1 MHRLSILLTLLASA
15 WAQPAP
21 SLRGT
26 VTDPAGARIAGA
38 VIQLRGPA
46 REQRA
51 STGQTGQYVFP
62 SLPPGKYQVRITA
75 RGFSA
80 AQKKDLVIEQPQILD
95 AQLAIHGE
103 AQVITVEDE
112 LGTLSAA
119 PEANGSRVVLR
130 ERQLAA
136 LSDDPEELALQ
147 LQALAG
153 PAPGPGGGEFF
164 IDGFTTGSLPPK
176 SAIREVRINANPFSP
191 EYDRPGFA
199 RIEVF
204 TKPGSDFLRG
214 EAFAQ
219 YNNQFLNSRNPLL
232 AQPTRPP
239 YQAQFYGL
247 NLSGPLSRN
256 KASFTFDAERRT
268 IHENAFVLATTLDAN
283 LNPLELNQALPAPQS
298 RTTLSPRLDYAINPR
313 NSLSVRYQEL
323 RIGLDNQ
330 GVGDFSLASRA
341 YNQRQ
346 TEHVVQ
352 ATETATI
359 NAHAIN
365 ETRFQYLRSSLDDVS
380 ASVAPAIEVQG
391 AFSGGGAP
399 LGNSGTVTSNWE
411 ITNLSIYTR
420 GKHTLKWGG
429 RARQSRVT
437 DTSLNNFAGTFT
449 FYTLAEYQQTLALQ
463 QAGYS
468 GAQIAQLGAG
478 PAQFSRSAGTP
489 AARVSQTD
497 AGLFAGDDWRA
508 RANLTLSYGIRYE
521 AQTNLGGL
529 SNWAPRAGL
538 AWGLDGKANRP
549 AKTVLRAGFGTF
561 YDRIPLTVTLNRLRY
576 NGTNQQSYVILNPT
590 FFPAV
595 PPAAAL
601 EANQQP
607 QLLRPVYSGIQAP
620 RLYQAS
626 AGVERQLNQ
635 ASRLTLTW
643 IHSRGVHLLNQRNT
657 NAPIDGAYP
666 SGDRSIRLLTES
678 AGLSRLNQL
687 VAGASVS
694 YKKLFLFGSYT
705 LSYGMDNNE
714 GLPADPYNLRAEW
727 GPSSYGDIRHRAVGG
742 VTVPLPGKF
751 SVSVFLLANSG
762 QPYNITT
769 GLDPYNTGYPAAR
782 PALISGASA
791 SACQASNL
799 KYEAGFG
806 CFDLDP
812 APGTPVIE
820 RDFARGPSAVNN
832 ALRLSRTW
840 AFGPERSSAA
850 DAGGGP
856 STAGGGH
863 GAGPPPGM
871 FGANP
876 GRKYS
881 LVLSAS
887 TLNAL
892 NHANFAPPNGDLSS
906 PYFGQYRS
914 LGGLIVMSH
923 GGAPS
928 TYNRKIDLQLRFT
941 F

>member
-1 MHRLSILLTLLASA
+1 MHRLSLLLALLAPA
-15 WAQPAP
+15 WAQPSP

-38 VIQLRGPA
+38 LIQLRGPA

-51 STGQTGQYVFP
+51 TTDHTGQYAFP
-62 SLPPGKYQVRITA
+62 SLAPGKYQVRITA
-75 RGFSA
+75 KGFTA
-80 AQKKDLVIEQPQILD
+80 AQKKDFDIQLPQILD

-103 AQVITVEDE
+103 AQVIIVEDE
-112 LGTLSAA
+112 LRSVSAT
-119 PEANGSRVVLR
+119 PEANASRVVLR

-164 IDGFTTGSLPPK
+164 IDGFTAGSLPPK

-214 EAFAQ
+214 QAFAQ

-232 AQPTRPP
+232 AQSTRPP
-239 YQAQFYGL
+239 YQAQFYGF
-247 NLSGPLSRN
+247 NLTGPLSRN

-283 LNPLELNQALPAPQS
+283 LNPLQLNQALPSPQS
-298 RTTLSPRLDYAINPR
+298 RTTVSPRLDYAINQS
-313 NSLSVRYQEL
+313 NSLTVRYQEL

-330 GVGDFSLASRA
+330 GVGDFNLSSRA

-346 TEHVVQ
+346 SEHVLQ
-352 ATETATI
+352 TIETATI

-365 ETRFQYLRSSLDDVS
+365 ETRFQYLRSNLSDVS
-380 ASVAPAIEVQG
+380 GSVAPAIEVQG

-411 ITNLSIYTR
+411 LTNLSIYTI
-420 GKHTLKWGG
+420 GKHTLKWGV

-449 FYTLAEYQQTLALQ
+449 FYTLVQYQQTLALQ

-489 AARVSQTD
+489 QARVSQTD
-497 AGLFAGDDWRA
+497 TGLFAGDDWRA
-508 RANLTLSYGIRYE
+508 LPNLTLSYGMRYE
-521 AQTNLGGL
+521 AQTNLGDL
-529 SNWAPRAGL
+529 SNWAPRAGI
-538 AWGLDGKANRP
+538 AWGLDAKTNRP

-561 YDRIPLTVTLNRLRY
+561 YDRIPLSVTLNSLRY

-590 FFPAV
+590 FFPNV
-595 PPAAAL
+595 PPPAAL
-601 EANQQP
+601 EANRQP
-607 QLLRPVYSGIQAP
+607 QLLRPIYRGIQAP

-626 AGVERQLNQ
+626 VGAERQLNQ
-635 ASRLTLTW
+635 TSRLTLTW

-666 SGDRSIRLLTES
+666 AGDQSIRLLTES

-687 VAGASVS
+687 VTGASVN

-742 VTVPLPGKF
+742 VTIPLPWRF
-751 SVSVFLLANSG
+751 SISVFLLANRG

-782 PALISGASA
+782 PALLPTIAA
-791 SACQASNL
+791 PACQAPNL

-812 APGTPVIE
+812 APGTPVIA
-820 RDFARGPSAVNN
+820 RDSARGPSAVNN
-832 ALRLSRTW
+832 AGRLSRTW
-840 AFGPERSSAA
+840 AFGPERNTAA
-850 DAGGGP
+850 DASSGTSGTG
-856 STAGGGH
+856 AGGS
-863 GAGPPPGM
+863 PPGM
-871 FGANP
+871 FGSNP